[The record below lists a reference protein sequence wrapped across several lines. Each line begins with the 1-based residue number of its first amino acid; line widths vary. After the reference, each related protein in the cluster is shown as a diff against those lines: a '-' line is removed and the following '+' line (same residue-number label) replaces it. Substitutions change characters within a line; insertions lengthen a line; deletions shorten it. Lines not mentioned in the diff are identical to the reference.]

1 MDTACS
7 TDKRYERCHA
17 SFVSENMRRKKNHV
31 GAPRRRWLANIQYGL
46 RSVLCVI
53 SSFRREA
60 DENRTLLGH
69 YSGLTETHAT
79 VSNAFLCPSWQA
91 SGVGSCGH
99 GNEA

>member
-1 MDTACS
+1 MQHGQEIREVPCKVLFQKTC
-7 TDKRYERCHA
+7 E
-17 SFVSENMRRKKNHV
+17 KKNHV